1 MITEAAA
8 ERLGLA
14 VSRCPFNVQL
24 TLADCSKASRLI
36 THWTHDVALSALNQ
50 SLVTLPTLYVVP
62 SVPGAVMCCCQDRT
76 CFRRTLW
83 NCPRQRFSG
92 QTLGWAAAPGPDP

>member
-1 MITEAAA
+1 MITEAVA
-8 ERLGLA
+8 EWLGLV

-62 SVPGAVMCCCQDRT
+62 SVPGGCDVLLSR
-76 CFRRTLW
+76 
-83 NCPRQRFSG
+83 
-92 QTLGWAAAPGPDP
+92 PDLLSHNGLDAYLSDEQC